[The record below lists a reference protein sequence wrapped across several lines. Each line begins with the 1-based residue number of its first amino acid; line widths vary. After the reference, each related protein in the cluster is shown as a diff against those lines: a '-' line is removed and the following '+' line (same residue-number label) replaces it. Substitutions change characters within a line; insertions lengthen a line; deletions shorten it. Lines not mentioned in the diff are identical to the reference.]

1 MPRHLFR
8 GGPMRRR
15 SALILGAVATVAG
28 AVAVVVVPNV
38 AQAAVGCS
46 VAYQNVNAWQSS
58 PTSGGFN
65 ATLAITNLGDPI
77 SHWTLTFTPPGGQA
91 VTSGWNATFTIGST
105 VSATDAGWNGPI
117 ATGATNTSVGMQGTW
132 TRSSAGSTPPNPF

>member
-46 VAYQNVNAWQSS
+46 VTYQNLNAWQSS

-77 SHWTLTFTPPGGQA
+77 SHWTLTFTPPSGTT
-91 VTSGWNATFTIGST
+91 VSSGWNATFVFGAT
-105 VSATDAGWNGPI
+105 VSATDVGWNGGI
-117 ATGATNTSVGMQGTW
+117 ATNATNTSVGVQGGW
-132 TRSSAGSTPPNPF
+132 SRASAGSAPPSP